1 VTQGGTIVAFM
12 LCIVLAGCLAV
23 PNWISRARP
32 LPRIEEVT
40 KVAVTSA
47 LLVAAT
53 VGDAVPA
60 GARPWFVAALAA
72 CLFGDIALLD
82 RVDKFVPGLVSFLIG
97 HVLFATGG
105 LVIGIT
111 TDRLIVSVVI
121 VGVVV
126 GILAPRIVRSSGQL
140 APAVGAY
147 LAVISAMAVVMALTN
162 RWWLTAGATI
172 FVASDSVLAW
182 NLFVRK
188 LRWGPLA
195 VMVTYHAALLS
206 LVVGLGR

>member
-1 VTQGGTIVAFM
+1 MAY
-12 LCIVLAGCLAV
+12 VLWLVVAGCFAV
-23 PNWISRARP
+23 PNWISRVRP
-32 LPRIEEVT
+32 LPRVEEVT

-47 LLVAAT
+47 LLIAAA

-72 CLFGDIALLD
+72 CLVGDVALLD
-82 RVDKFVPGLVSFLIG
+82 RVDKFVAGLVAFLIG
-97 HVLFATGG
+97 HVLFAIGAV
-105 LVIGIT
+105 VIGVT
-111 TDRLIVSVVI
+111 TGRLAPSVVI
-121 VGVVV
+121 VGAAV
-126 GILAPRIVRSSGQL
+126 GMLAPRIVRSSGKL

-147 LAVISAMAVVMALTN
+147 LVVISTMAIVTALTN
-162 RWWLTAGATI
+162 RWWLTAGAAM

-195 VMVTYHAALLS
+195 VMVTYHAALFG